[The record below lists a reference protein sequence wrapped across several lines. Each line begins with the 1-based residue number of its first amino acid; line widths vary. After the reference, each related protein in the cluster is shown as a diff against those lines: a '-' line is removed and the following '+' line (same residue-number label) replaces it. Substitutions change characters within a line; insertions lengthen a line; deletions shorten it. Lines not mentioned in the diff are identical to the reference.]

1 MAKGMPVRL
10 IGDVRVVSKPFA
22 TPWVQPLGMDTAAY
36 AAGDAV
42 GIKGAF
48 YAPKRGIVQSVNVL
62 DQSDQQI
69 QFDIVL
75 FDGNF
80 TGGTNNAAFD
90 MADEDADKSAGHITV
105 TNADFISFADN
116 ALASVHNVGLQYV
129 APKGRLWF
137 QVVTRGAPTYAAVT
151 DLRFRLHILSDE
163 EVPV

>member
-48 YAPKRGIVQSVNVL
+48 YVPKRGIVQSVNVL

-90 MADEDADKSAGHITV
+90 MADEDAD
-105 TNADFISFADN
+105 DFIEDVGYTGFADN
-116 ALASVHNVGLQYV
+116 ALASVHNIGLQYV
-129 APKGRLWF
+129 APQGRLWF